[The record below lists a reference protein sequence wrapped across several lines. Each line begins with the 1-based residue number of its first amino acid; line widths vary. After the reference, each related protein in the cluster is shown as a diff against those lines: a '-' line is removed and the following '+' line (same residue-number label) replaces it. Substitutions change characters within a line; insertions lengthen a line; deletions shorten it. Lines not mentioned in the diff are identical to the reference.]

1 MDRGDAEMNTN
12 MKVIAHRGGA
22 GLGGVE
28 NTMDAFV
35 NAINLGVDMV
45 EFDVRRTKDN
55 ALIVIHD
62 SEIDGRKL
70 SDMTFD
76 EIQEVAGKKG
86 YAVPTFVEVIKLCH
100 GKVFM
105 DIEIKETGYEKRV
118 VNILHKYL
126 DYDEYSVKSFYDV
139 TPYRIK
145 MLDSRITVGLL
156 LGRDDA
162 DFRMRY
168 NEIFPMRRLKACKA
182 DFVCPYP
189 LLMLFSFT
197 RRMNHYGYPV
207 YVWTVNN
214 GFIMK
219 YFIKFTKVAGLI
231 TDRPDRLKHALLSHK
246 RSTNI
251 CRRV

>member
-1 MDRGDAEMNTN
+1 

-35 NAINLGVDMV
+35 NAIKLGVDMV

-62 SEIDGRKL
+62 SEIDGRKI
-70 SDMTFD
+70 SEMTFD
-76 EIQEVAGKKG
+76 EIQEVAGRKG
-86 YAVPTFVEVIKLCH
+86 FAVPTFIDVIKLCH

-118 VNILHKYL
+118 VRILHKYL

-139 TPYRIK
+139 TPYKIK
-145 MLDSRITVGLL
+145 MLDNRITVGLL

-168 NEIFPMRRLKACKA
+168 NEIFPMRRLRACRA

-197 RRMNHYGYPV
+197 RRMNYYGYPV

-214 GFIMK
+214 ELVMR
-219 YFIKFTKVAGLI
+219 YFLSFTRVAGLI
-231 TDRPDRLKHALLSHK
+231 TDRPDRLKELISKSKKGVRPHRFS
-246 RSTNI
+246 
-251 CRRV
+251 V

>member
-1 MDRGDAEMNTN
+1 MTLDELKEA
-12 MKVIAHRGGA
+12 VIAD
-22 GLGGVE
+22 LTVE
-28 NTMDAFV
+28 
-35 NAINLGVDMV
+35 L
-45 EFDVRRTKDN
+45 
-55 ALIVIHD
+55 
-62 SEIDGRKL
+62 
-70 SDMTFD
+70 
-76 EIQEVAGKKG
+76 
-86 YAVPTFVEVIKLCH
+86 
-100 GKVFM
+100 
-105 DIEIKETGYEKRV
+105 
-118 VNILHKYL
+118 
-126 DYDEYSVKSFYDV
+126 
-139 TPYRIK
+139 
-145 MLDSRITVGLL
+145 
-156 LGRDDA
+156 RDDA

-219 YFIKFTKVAGLI
+219 YFIRFTKVAGLI

-246 RSTNI
+246 RSINI